1 MDWIEY
7 LQFVINSIKNPQQSS
22 YMMPNSSAIENGLD
36 TLMST
41 NSILDLLRMNSGNNS
56 FIGIEQQQQVG
67 VKFSITFYLRFHKNV
82 FLLGT
87 VESTLQLES
96 AHKSIGAA

>member
-7 LQFVINSIKNPQQSS
+7 LQFVINSIKNPQQS

-41 NSILDLLRMNSGNNS
+41 NSILDLLRMNSVNNS
-56 FIGIEQQQQVG
+56 FGIEQQQQVC
-67 VKFSITFYLRFHKNV
+67 VKFSITFYLRFYKNV

-87 VESTLQLES
+87 VESTLQLEPA